1 MDNEI
6 VNLMAWFKE
15 MFISEEV
22 AEYIVA
28 GAGGTLEEAQA
39 DVEAFN
45 EENAEDIENEEVDE
59 MREPDGEDVAD
70 WIRQG
75 WGEYW
80 FDMIDQWVVEKWAA
94 GQLFYLDE
102 ESTTP
107 VMLMIANPESV
118 RSHHPDRPTGGCK
131 WQVAGNPQWL
141 TTWEL
146 LESMGDPAEDWWD
159 EELEHPRNKH
169 WVGCYREMGV
179 I

>member
-1 MDNEI
+1 MDNEN

-15 MFISEEV
+15 VFIFNEV
-22 AEYIVA
+22 AEDIVI
-28 GAGGTLEEAQA
+28 GAGGNLEEAQA
-39 DVEAFN
+39 DAAAFN
-45 EENAEDIENEEVDE
+45 EENAEDIENDEVCE
-59 MREPDGEDVAD
+59 MREPDGEDIDD
-70 WIRQG
+70 WIELG
-75 WGEYW
+75 WRDYW

-107 VMLMIANPESV
+107 VMLMIADPEV
-118 RSHHPDRPTGGCK
+118 VHSHTTYRPTGGCK

-146 LESMGDPAEDWWD
+146 LESMGNSAQEWYD

>member
-15 MFISEEV
+15 EFINRRV
-22 AEYIVA
+22 AYEIVVD
-28 GAGGTLEEAQA
+28 AGGNLEEWTREA
-39 DVEAFN
+39 DAFN
-45 EENAEDIENEEVDE
+45 EENDEAIENDEECAMREADSEDI
-59 MREPDGEDVAD
+59 RD
-70 WIRQG
+70 WIELG
-75 WGEYW
+75 WRDYW
-80 FDMIDQWVVEKWAA
+80 FDVIDQWVVEKWAE

-102 ESTTP
+102 ERTTP
-107 VMLMIANPESV
+107 VLLMIADPEV
-118 RSHHPDRPTGGCK
+118 EHSHTTSRPTGGCK

-146 LESMGDPAEDWWD
+146 LESMGDPAAEWWD

-169 WVGCYREMGV
+169 WVGCYQAMGV